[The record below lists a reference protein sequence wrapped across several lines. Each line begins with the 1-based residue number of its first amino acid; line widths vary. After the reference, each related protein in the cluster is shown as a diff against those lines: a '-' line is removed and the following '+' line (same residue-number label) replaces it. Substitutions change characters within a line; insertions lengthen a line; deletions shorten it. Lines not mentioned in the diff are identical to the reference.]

1 MVGSRRLQPHKP
13 SVDGLLLLDKKSG
26 ITSHDA
32 VEKFRRRS
40 KIKKVGHTG
49 TLDPLATGLLVL
61 CVGKAT
67 RLQAYL
73 MGMEKT
79 YEGVIQF
86 GWATDSYDA
95 AGEPVGETDE
105 VNVEHLDFAED
116 EPVRAACRSSSNAAS
131 VEHLD
136 FATLV
141 APFIGPLEQMPPQFS
156 AKKVGGVRAY
166 ELARKGEV
174 AALTPKSVTVYEF
187 EIVSVT
193 GSTARFRIRSSA
205 GTYVRSL
212 AHDLGAAAGIPAH
225 LKELRRTAI
234 GNFRISDALPYDTLE
249 NAPVEELLSPPWFQS
264 LSEVEL
270 PLPKL
275 RIDWGQQG
283 KLMRGQSIIMTPPV
297 AVKTTDLLALGNPED
312 RLIAI
317 GEVVNVLR
325 EGGPVEVRP
334 KVVLAG

>member
-1 MVGSRRLQPHKP
+1 
-13 SVDGLLLLDKKSG
+13 
-26 ITSHDA
+26 
-32 VEKFRRRS
+32 
-40 KIKKVGHTG
+40 
-49 TLDPLATGLLVL
+49 
-61 CVGKAT
+61 
-67 RLQAYL
+67 
-73 MGMEKT
+73 
-79 YEGVIQF
+79 
-86 GWATDSYDA
+86 
-95 AGEPVGETDE
+95 
-105 VNVEHLDFAED
+105 
-116 EPVRAACRSSSNAAS
+116 
-131 VEHLD
+131 
-136 FATLV
+136 
-141 APFIGPLEQMPPQFS
+141 MPPQFS
-156 AKKVGGVRAY
+156 AKKVNGVRAY

-234 GNFRISDALPYDTLE
+234 GNFRISDALPYETLE
-249 NAPVEELLSPPWFQS
+249 NAPLEELLSPPWFQS
-264 LSEVEL
+264 LSDVEL

-297 AVKTTDLLALGNPED
+297 AVHVTDLLALGNPED

>member
-1 MVGSRRLQPHKP
+1 MQPQQPK
-13 SVDGLLLLDKKSG
+13 VDGLLLVDKKTG
-26 ITSHDA
+26 ITSHDV

-79 YEGVIQF
+79 YEGIIQF

-95 AGEPVGETDE
+95 AGVPSGETTE
-105 VNVEHLDFAED
+105 VNVEHIDFT
-116 EPVRAACRSSSNAAS
+116 P
-131 VEHLD
+131 
-136 FATLV
+136 LV
-141 APFIGPLEQMPPQFS
+141 QPFLGAIEQMPPQFS
-156 AKKVGGVRAY
+156 AKKVNGVRAY

-174 AALTPKSVTVYEF
+174 AVLTPKAITVYEF
-187 EIVSVT
+187 EIVNVT
-193 GSTARFRIRSSA
+193 GSTVRFRVRSSA

-212 AHDLGAAAGIPAH
+212 AHDLGTAAGVPAH

-234 GNFRISDALPYDTLE
+234 GNFRISDALPYETLE
-249 NAPVEELLSPPWFQS
+249 NAPLEELLAPPWFQS

-275 RIDWGQQG
+275 RIDWSQQG
-283 KLMRGQSIIMTPPV
+283 KFMRGQSIIMTPSVPV
-297 AVKTTDLLALGNPED
+297 KAGDLLALGNPED
-312 RLIAI
+312 RLVAI

-325 EGGPVEVRP
+325 ENGPVEVQP

>member
-1 MVGSRRLQPHKP
+1 MNPNQPRI
-13 SVDGLLLLDKKSG
+13 DGLVLVDKKSG

-32 VEKFRRRS
+32 VETFRRRS

-79 YEGVIQF
+79 YEGTIQF

-95 AGEPVGETDE
+95 EGTPVGEARE
-105 VNVEHLDFAED
+105 VNVEHIDFQ
-116 EPVRAACRSSSNAAS
+116 P
-131 VEHLD
+131 
-136 FATLV
+136 LV
-141 APFIGPLEQMPPQFS
+141 APFLGEIEQMPPQFS

-174 AALTPKSVTVYEF
+174 AALTPKKVTVYEF
-187 EIVSVT
+187 EIASVS
-193 GSTARFRIRSSA
+193 GSTLRFRIRSSA

-212 AHDLGAAAGIPAH
+212 AHDLGAAAGVPAH
-225 LKELRRTAI
+225 LKDLRRTAI
-234 GNFRISDALPYDTLE
+234 GTFKVDDAIPFARLE
-249 NAPVEELLSPPWFQS
+249 TAPVEEILAPPFYQP
-264 LSEVEL
+264 LHDVDL
-270 PLPKL
+270 PLEKL
-275 RIDWGQQG
+275 RIDWSQQG
-283 KLMRGQSIIMTPPV
+283 KLMRGQSVILKPSV
-297 AVKTTDLLALGNPED
+297 GVKVGDLLALGNPHD
-312 RLIAI
+312 QLVAI

-325 EGGPVEVRP
+325 EGGPVEVKP

>member
-1 MVGSRRLQPHKP
+1 MPRPESPR
-13 SVDGLLLLDKKSG
+13 VDGLLLVDKKAG

-32 VEKFRRRS
+32 VETFRRRAR
-40 KIKKVGHTG
+40 IKKVGHTG

-95 AGEPVGETDE
+95 AGTPAGETNE
-105 VNVEHLDFAED
+105 VAVEHVDFL
-116 EPVRAACRSSSNAAS
+116 P
-131 VEHLD
+131 H
-136 FATLV
+136 V
-141 APFIGPLEQMPPQFS
+141 AKFMGELEQMPPQFS
-156 AKKVGGVRAY
+156 AKKVQGVRAY

-174 AALTPKSVTVYEF
+174 AALTPKKVTVYEF
-187 EIVSVT
+187 EILSVL

-212 AHDLGAAAGIPAH
+212 AHDLGASIGVPAH

-234 GNFRISDALPYDTLE
+234 GNFRVNDSIPFATLE
-249 NAPVEELLSPPWFQS
+249 SAPLEEILAPPYFQP
-264 LSEVEL
+264 LTEVDL
-270 PLPKL
+270 PLEKL
-275 RIDWGQQG
+275 RMDWAQQG
-283 KLMRGQSIIMTPPV
+283 KMMRGQGVILVPSMPV
-297 AVKTTDLLALGNPED
+297 KQGDLLALGNPHD
-312 RLIAI
+312 QLVAI

-325 EGGPVEVRP
+325 EGGPVEVKP

>member
-1 MVGSRRLQPHKP
+1 MQTPQPK
-13 SVDGLLLLDKKSG
+13 VDGLLLVDKKTG
-26 ITSHDA
+26 ITSHDV

-79 YEGVIQF
+79 YEGVMQF

-95 AGEPVGETDE
+95 AGVPAGEPTE
-105 VNVEHLDFAED
+105 VNVEHIDFG
-116 EPVRAACRSSSNAAS
+116 P
-131 VEHLD
+131 
-136 FATLV
+136 LV
-141 APFIGPLEQMPPQFS
+141 APFLGAIEQMPPQFS
-156 AKKVGGVRAY
+156 AKKVNGVRAY

-174 AALTPKSVTVYEF
+174 AALTPKAITVYEF
-187 EIVSVT
+187 EILAVT
-193 GSTARFRIRSSA
+193 ESTVRFRVRSSA

-212 AHDLGAAAGIPAH
+212 VHDLGTAAGVPAH

-234 GNFRISDALPYDTLE
+234 GNFHISDALPYETLE
-249 NAPVEELLSPPWFQS
+249 NAPVDELLAPPWFQS

-275 RIDWGQQG
+275 RIDWSQQG
-283 KLMRGQSIIMTPPV
+283 KLMRGQSIIMTPSV
-297 AVKTTDLLALGNPED
+297 AVKSGDLLALGNPED
-312 RLIAI
+312 KLIAI

-325 EGGPVEVRP
+325 EGGPVEVQP

>member
-1 MVGSRRLQPHKP
+1 MVGSPRLQPHKP
-13 SVDGLLLLDKKSG
+13 SVDGLLLLDKKTG

-95 AGEPVGETDE
+95 AGEPGGEMNE
-105 VNVEHLDFAED
+105 VNVEHIDFA
-116 EPVRAACRSSSNAAS
+116 P
-131 VEHLD
+131 
-136 FATLV
+136 LV
-141 APFIGPLEQMPPQFS
+141 APFIGPLQQMPPQFS
-156 AKKVGGVRAY
+156 AKKVNGVRAY

-249 NAPVEELLSPPWFQS
+249 NAPIEELLSSPWFQS
-264 LSEVEL
+264 LSDVEL

-283 KLMRGQSIIMTPPV
+283 KLMRGQSIIMTPSVPV
-297 AVKTTDLLALGNPED
+297 HVTDLLALGNPED

>member
-1 MVGSRRLQPHKP
+1 MQTPQPK
-13 SVDGLLLLDKKSG
+13 VDGLLLLDKKSG

-95 AGEPVGETDE
+95 AGEPVGETNE
-105 VNVEHLDFAED
+105 VNVEHLDFT
-116 EPVRAACRSSSNAAS
+116 S
-131 VEHLD
+131 
-136 FATLV
+136 LV
-141 APFIGPLEQMPPQFS
+141 APFIGPLQQMPPQFS
-156 AKKVGGVRAY
+156 AKKVNGVRAY

-187 EIVSVT
+187 EIVNVT

-249 NAPVEELLSPPWFQS
+249 NAAVDELLSPPWFQS
-264 LSEVEL
+264 LSDVEL

-283 KLMRGQSIIMTPPV
+283 KLMRGQSIIMTPSV
-297 AVKTTDLLALGNPED
+297 AVHVTDLLALGNPED

>member
-1 MVGSRRLQPHKP
+1 MPPPQPK
-13 SVDGLLLLDKKSG
+13 VDGLLLVDKKTG
-26 ITSHDA
+26 VTSHDV

-73 MGMEKT
+73 MGMEKV
-79 YEGVIQF
+79 YEGIIQF

-95 AGEPVGETDE
+95 DGTPAGEPNE
-105 VNVEHLDFAED
+105 VNVEHVDFT
-116 EPVRAACRSSSNAAS
+116 P
-131 VEHLD
+131 LI
-136 FATLV
+136 
-141 APFIGPLEQMPPQFS
+141 APFLGAIEQMPPQFS

-187 EIVSVT
+187 EIQQVT
-193 GSTARFRIRSSA
+193 GSTARFRVRSSV

-212 AHDLGAAAGIPAH
+212 AHELGEAAGVPAH
-225 LKELRRTAI
+225 LKALRRTAI
-234 GNFRISDALPYDTLE
+234 GNFRIEDALSYDMLE
-249 NAPVEELLSPPWFQS
+249 NAPAEQLLTAPHFQS
-264 LSEVEL
+264 LSDVEL
-270 PLPKL
+270 PLPRL
-275 RIDWGQQG
+275 RIDWSQQG
-283 KLMRGQSIIMTPPV
+283 KLMRGQAVIMTPHE
-297 AVKTTDLLALGNPED
+297 AVRTGDLLALGNPED
-312 RLIAI
+312 QLVVI
-317 GEVVNVLR
+317 GEVINVLR
-325 EGGPVEVRP
+325 EGGPVEVKP